1 VKETV
6 VVTAAATEENPTQ
19 LRSANPPDWRSGR
32 RSGMRSVAVH
42 PSAGEMEG
50 GIEGRCGWNVKW
62 W

>member
-6 VVTAAATEENPTQ
+6 VVTAAALEENPTQ

-42 PSAGEMEG
+42 PSAGKMEG
-50 GIEGRCGWNVKW
+50 ELKGDVGGT
-62 W
+62 